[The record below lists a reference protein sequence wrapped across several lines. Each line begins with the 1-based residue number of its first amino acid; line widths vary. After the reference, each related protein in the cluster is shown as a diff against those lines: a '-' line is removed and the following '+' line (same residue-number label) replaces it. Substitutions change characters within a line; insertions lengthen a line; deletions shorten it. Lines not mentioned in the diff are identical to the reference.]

1 MPREDFEQ
9 LTEIQ
14 HMLFS
19 AQLKREISQKTQNFI
34 VDYLALSVVGKDNA
48 LPLLDT
54 LVKTDAGAAGN
65 RFVNIREFIKRLRR
79 LLQRQRH
86 IKTELFGPVFCGYPK
101 LVTSDKIREVSFC
114 LLDTNGSHAKAK
126 NERRRRMNVLL

>member
-9 LTEIQ
+9 ITERL

-48 LPLLDT
+48 LPLLNT
-54 LVKTDAGAAGN
+54 LLKTDAGAAGN
-65 RFVNIREFIKRLRR
+65 RFVNIREFKRLRR
-79 LLQRQRH
+79 LLLRQRH
-86 IKTELFGPVFCGYPK
+86 IKIELFGSVFCGYSK
-101 LVTSDKIREVSFC
+101 LVTSDKIGEVPFC
-114 LLDTNGSHAKAK
+114 LLGTNGSHAKAK
-126 NERRRRMNVLL
+126 NKRRRRMNLLL

>member
-9 LTEIQ
+9 ITERL

-34 VDYLALSVVGKDNA
+34 VDYLALSVVEKDNA
-48 LPLLDT
+48 LPLLNT

-65 RFVNIREFIKRLRR
+65 RFVNIREFKRLRR
-79 LLQRQRH
+79 LLLRQRH
-86 IKTELFGPVFCGYPK
+86 IKTELFGSVFCGYSK
-101 LVTSDKIREVSFC
+101 LVTWCKKKVKCPFACLARMVLMQSQRMKEEV
-114 LLDTNGSHAKAK
+114 
-126 NERRRRMNVLL
+126 E

>member
-65 RFVNIREFIKRLRR
+65 RFVNSREFKRLRR
-79 LLQRQRH
+79 LLLRQRH
-86 IKTELFGPVFCGYPK
+86 IKTELFGSVFCGYSK
-101 LVTSDKIREVSFC
+101 LVTSDKIDEAPFR
-114 LLDTNGSHAKAK
+114 LLGANGSHAKL
-126 NERRRRMNVLL
+126 RQRMKEEEE

>member
-9 LTEIQ
+9 ITERL

-34 VDYLALSVVGKDNA
+34 VDYLALSVVGKDNS
-48 LPLLDT
+48 LPLLNT

-65 RFVNIREFIKRLRR
+65 RFVNIRKFKRQRR

-86 IKTELFGPVFCGYPK
+86 I
-101 LVTSDKIREVSFC
+101 
-114 LLDTNGSHAKAK
+114 N
-126 NERRRRMNVLL
+126 